1 MSKKQPVSKL
11 KFDIIRQNVLIKNR
25 SLSTQGGKYEKKY
38 QKNVESIKSHDKSEL
53 FTIAGRHFYTTGINP
68 VPGMEL
74 KLVREPYNEFDRDA
88 IAVFVDD
95 EKIGYVANSD
105 YTKYYLT
112 SSAFEIKDRIQG
124 VASAEYVLYL
134 ERYADIQFAIGRLVG

>member
-1 MSKKQPVSKL
+1 M
-11 KFDIIRQNVLIKNR
+11 
-25 SLSTQGGKYEKKY
+25 
-38 QKNVESIKSHDKSEL
+38 
-53 FTIAGRHFYTTGINP
+53 HFYKNSINLT
-68 VPGMEL
+68 PGMEL

-88 IAVFVDD
+88 ISVFVND

>member
-1 MSKKQPVSKL
+1 MK
-11 KFDIIRQNVLIKNR
+11 RNIK
-25 SLSTQGGKYEKKY
+25 
-38 QKNVESIKSHDKSEL
+38 KNVESIKSYDKSEL
-53 FTIAGRHFYTTGINP
+53 FTIAGMHFYKNSINLT
-68 VPGMEL
+68 PGMEL

-88 IAVFVDD
+88 IAVFVND